1 MKKQVGVEK
10 RVVRYRRKAEAGED
24 SMNIYTPRNLA
35 TLVLSTSRLETSRE
49 ESSNRLVSGE
59 EWARIVEKFLGL
71 ARMAR
76 AGSSL

>member
-1 MKKQVGVEK
+1 MVPNAETK
-10 RVVRYRRKAEAGED
+10 RAFGNAETGLD
-24 SMNIYTPRNLA
+24 

-71 ARMAR
+71 ARMVR